1 MQFRE
6 QQAIYLQIVDY
17 ACEQILRGIWLPEQR
32 IPSVRE
38 LAITLEVNPNTIMRA
53 YEILQDETICSNK
66 RGVGFFTSLDTYE
79 KVQLYKRKQ
88 FIENDL
94 PPLFKNMHLLGISI
108 RELEE
113 RYQNYTANLNVN

>member
-17 ACEQILRGIWLPEQR
+17 ACEQVLLGKWMLSQR

-53 YEILQDETICSNK
+53 YEILQVEGICSNK
-66 RGVGFFTSLDTYE
+66 RGVGFFTDADAME
-79 KVQLYKRKQ
+79 KVKNYKRKQ
-88 FIENDL
+88 FIENEL
-94 PPLFKNMHLLGISI
+94 PVLFKSMYLLDISFNEI
-108 RELEE
+108 QE
-113 RYQNYTANLNVN
+113 RYQTYTSTLIA